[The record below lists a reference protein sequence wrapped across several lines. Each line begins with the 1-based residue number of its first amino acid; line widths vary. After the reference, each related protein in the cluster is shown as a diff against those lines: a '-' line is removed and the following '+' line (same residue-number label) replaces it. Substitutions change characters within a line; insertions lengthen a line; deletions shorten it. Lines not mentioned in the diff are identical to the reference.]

1 MGEIKNYNN
10 KQELHG
16 YQEWYYGNDDLWIRG
31 TAKHDEPIGYEEIH
45 EHKWSHAQSNPLHTA
60 HQTNACRGAR
70 I

>member
-45 EHKWSHAQSNPLHTA
+45 EHKWS
-60 HQTNACRGAR
+60 QTTFYIR
-70 I
+70 